1 MNLDMGGEELVETVL
16 KKDDLLVF
24 NPQRKTISIRR
35 GNYWVIFP
43 GGTHET
49 LFPGDETTFAFFANL
64 LSYLVTTDPVLSEV
78 EPDTFSRTVIGKEV
92 CITYSV

>member
-43 GGTHET
+43 GDCKET
-49 LFPGDETTFAFFANL
+49 PFPGDETTFAFFANL
-64 LSYLVTTDPVLSEV
+64 ITYLVTTDASLSEV
-78 EPDTFSRTVIGKEV
+78 ESDTFFHTVINKEK
-92 CITYSV
+92 CITYFV